1 MLKFPIREMKK
12 RSKREMGLI
21 HIGREV
27 KLGMSLGA
35 SLGRQNIRFPFSEKN
50 QSNAPLLFYLFVSF
64 LLNVTPCFW
73 TISML

>member
-1 MLKFPIREMKK
+1 
-12 RSKREMGLI
+12 MGLI

-50 QSNAPLLFYLFVSF
+50 QSNVQISPILFYLFVSF